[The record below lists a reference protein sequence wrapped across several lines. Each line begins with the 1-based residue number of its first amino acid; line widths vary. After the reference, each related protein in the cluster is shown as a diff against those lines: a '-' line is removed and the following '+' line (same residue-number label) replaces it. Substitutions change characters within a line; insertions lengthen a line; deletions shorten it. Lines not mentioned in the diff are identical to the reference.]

1 MFGGSDAFAASEIIP
16 LRCFLEASR
25 NRDRNVFRTSTT
37 PCEGSDVLDIMRKV
51 CWWLWWLKCDVGQ
64 TGTPV
69 SIMGSRGI
77 RWVNR
82 SFVQPSAAAYFW
94 YYRTWSIPV
103 DSGSTPLK
111 TGCKI
116 GIAGPPSLFD
126 RIVSEPPAVIDYVLG
141 QFTGIVG
148 GEEVGPRICM
158 PLFCMTLN
166 SLDMSHYPSTTE
178 KDGPDEVYLDTG
190 PPTLSSPYPGGCLT
204 MRWPC
209 APGST

>member
-82 SFVQPSAAAYFW
+82 SFVQPSHISD
-94 YYRTWSIPV
+94 TTEH
-103 DSGSTPLK
+103 GQ
-111 TGCKI
+111 
-116 GIAGPPSLFD
+116 SLL
-126 RIVSEPPAVIDYVLG
+126 ILG
-141 QFTGIVG
+141 QPISKLAAKSASPDRRRFSTG
-148 GEEVGPRICM
+148 
-158 PLFCMTLN
+158 LYLN
-166 SLDMSHYPSTTE
+166 RRR
-178 KDGPDEVYLDTG
+178 
-190 PPTLSSPYPGGCLT
+190 LSI
-204 MRWPC
+204 MRWVSLL
-209 APGST
+209 GL